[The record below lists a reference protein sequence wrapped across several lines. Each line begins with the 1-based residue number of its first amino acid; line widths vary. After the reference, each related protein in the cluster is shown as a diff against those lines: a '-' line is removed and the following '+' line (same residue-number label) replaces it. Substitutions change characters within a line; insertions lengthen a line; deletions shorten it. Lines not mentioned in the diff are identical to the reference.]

1 MTDAPPEEPKG
12 VSFSIIDTWKLKL
25 PSVYLALP
33 PDFINNVGGIVIAWG
48 MFEKAFEDLLASML
62 LQTGNANKGWQNFS
76 FEQKRGMFLAELP
89 LCFEQ
94 EPELIGRLT
103 ALVAE
108 THALQIKRNVLVH
121 GQLTVRLASGLAELI
136 AQGVFKKQPIIET
149 FTTETINDFYYDVLH
164 LAGRMVEF
172 ARPDAAEYVPPL
184 PSQEISLLQAVL
196 SKIRVLVPSYP

>member
-108 THALQIKRNVLVH
+108 THALQIKRNVHARSTYGKACKRISRIDCPGCIQKAAHHRDVH
-121 GQLTVRLASGLAELI
+121 
-136 AQGVFKKQPIIET
+136 
-149 FTTETINDFYYDVLH
+149 H
-164 LAGRMVEF
+164 
-172 ARPDAAEYVPPL
+172 
-184 PSQEISLLQAVL
+184 
-196 SKIRVLVPSYP
+196 